1 MAPVHRFRVSLVALV
16 ASALLVSSS
25 SFADEAPPKA
35 PTKEPQKAGL
45 NASELPPSA
54 AKRAILD
61 VQKRA
66 RDEKLPPAVLQRPLG
81 EAIRAAERARGAR
94 DAGDAVHGTL
104 LDKLAEQWAS
114 AGKTVLRAV
123 QAERAAK
130 KQTARLSE
138 LATKVKRA
146 EALLHEQ
153 QARLGRLRAE
163 LKRLEDRSKDQQAA
177 AAEAEKKRVGA
188 GTKGKDAPPTKGK
201 P

>member
-1 MAPVHRFRVSLVALV
+1 MAPVQRFRVTSVVLVS
-16 ASALLVSSS
+16 SALLVSGLA
-25 SFADEAPPKA
+25 FADEAPKKA
-35 PTKEPQKAGL
+35 PQKPVPT
-45 NASELPPSA
+45 ASELPPSA

-61 VQKRA
+61 VQKTA
-66 RDEKLPPAVLQRPLG
+66 RDAKLPPMLVERPIG

-94 DAGDAVHGTL
+94 DAGDTVHGTL
-104 LDKLAEQWAS
+104 LDKLAEQWAN

-130 KQTARLSE
+130 KATSRLSE

-163 LKRLEDRSKDQQAA
+163 LKRLEVKTKDQQAA
-177 AAEAEKKRVGA
+177 ALETEKKRVGA
-188 GTKGKDAPPTKGK
+188 GTKAPAAPPTKGK